1 MNYMD
6 KIVQLR
12 KARGKTQ
19 ADIAKLLNTTT
30 QYYQKYEKG
39 KHPLPI
45 EHLIKICK
53 YFDVSADELLGLK
66 NMQVLTKSE
75 HDQLIAIMKFNE
87 EPAKGTIDKKITST
101 VKIGKIR
108 KKSTKIQE

>member
-45 EHLIKICK
+45 EHLIKICNH
-53 YFDVSADELLGLK
+53 FEVSADELLGLK
-66 NMQVLTKSE
+66 NIQALTKPE
-75 HDQLIAIMKFNE
+75 HDQLHAVIKINE
-87 EPAKGTIDKKITST
+87 EPVKGTIDKKITST
-101 VKIGKIR
+101 IKAGKIGK
-108 KKSTKIQE
+108 KSAKIQD